1 MAFKLPFKLGTKQ
14 AAPAAP
20 AARPA
25 AGGMAAARSALAGK
39 NLRLVLV
46 PMLVVLL
53 VVAGVLVFFNAREA
67 KYGAL
72 HIADAGQLRML
83 SQRLAKAA
91 QQSLLG
97 NPEAFKQVAASRDAF
112 ATILDRL
119 VRGGESGGEAL
130 PPSPDRIQP
139 VLEVLAKEWQKT
151 ENNATTLLNAIASLA
166 HQPLDTADAT
176 PKN

>member
-14 AAPAAP
+14 AAPKAAAPAVP

-72 HIADAGQLRML
+72 YIADAGQLRML

-97 NPEAFKQVAASRDAF
+97 NPEAFKQISASRDAF

-119 VRGGESGGEAL
+119 VRGGETL

-139 VLEVLAKEWQKT
+139 VLEVLAKAMGIDWQ
-151 ENNATTLLNAIASLA
+151 TTSPTIG
-166 HQPLDTADAT
+166 
-176 PKN
+176 